1 MWETGKILSHIQHK
15 GSCRNRMFGIGSLGN
30 LLRSELMTALH
41 TEVFHHLHGLG
52 YLLAQNATRSFLY
65 HYRFPGRRDAGILV
79 FATID
84 TVEGDA
90 ARRIFPRV
98 IADDADGSAILQF
111 DFERTVERRRTIG
124 NLHLG
129 VSSTLLI
136 IESVPQQYR
145 KLVLAFL
152 QQRSHIVSIVKD
164 GLVVIAPQRGENG
177 IRHLLPVDAEFIET
191 QSHNLHRCL
200 ADISRKFHFF
210 LQPDAL
216 S

>member
-1 MWETGKILSHIQHK
+1 M
-15 GSCRNRMFGIGSLGN
+15 
-30 LLRSELMTALH
+30 
-41 TEVFHHLHGLG
+41 
-52 YLLAQNATRSFLY
+52 
-65 HYRFPGRRDAGILV
+65 
-79 FATID
+79 
-84 TVEGDA
+84 
-90 ARRIFPRV
+90 
-98 IADDADGSAILQF
+98 
-111 DFERTVERRRTIG
+111 
-124 NLHLG
+124 
-129 VSSTLLI
+129 
-136 IESVPQQYR
+136 
-145 KLVLAFL
+145 VLAFL